1 MKKIHNPLKEP
12 GVMKASLDTLK
23 KLLTNIRDNP
33 SEEKFRRLK
42 MDNKAIDTKI
52 MKITGG

>member
-12 GVMKASLDTLK
+12 GVMRATLETLR
-23 KLLTNIRDNP
+23 KLLINIRENP
-33 SEEKFRRLK
+33 NEDKFRQLK